1 VVSAAGRLRGPV
13 LLAATALVASVARA
27 DAPGP
32 QGGMKG
38 QYGYFDQSDTTI
50 TDNYTG
56 LTWQRYPAPTTF
68 TFDQA
73 AAYCQGLSLGAYS
86 SGWRV
91 PSYKE
96 LLTLV
101 DEQPH
106 LDYADGAPVQ
116 KAIDPGAF
124 PGLACPLGEYWT
136 SSAYGG
142 AASGNKGYAVDFGDG
157 TATGEYVMTGLY
169 VRCVHD

>member
-1 VVSAAGRLRGPV
+1 MVSAAGRLRGPL
-13 LLAATALVASVARA
+13 LLAAATLLASVARA

-32 QGGMKG
+32 QGNMNG

-56 LTWQRYPAPTTF
+56 LTWERYPSPSTF

-73 AAYCQGLSLGAYS
+73 AAYCQGLSLGAS
-86 SGWRV
+86 PSGWRV

-101 DEQPH
+101 DERPH
-106 LDYADGAPVQ
+106 LDYSSGAPEQ
-116 KAIDPGAF
+116 KAIDRDAF
-124 PGLACPLGEYWT
+124 PGVACPVDLPYWT
-136 SSAYGG
+136 SSSFPAVTR
-142 AASGNKGYAVDFGDG
+142 KGYAVDFSDG
-157 TATGEYVMTGLY
+157 TASSEDVASTVH

>member
-1 VVSAAGRLRGPV
+1 MVSPAGRLRAPI
-13 LLAATALVASVARA
+13 LLAAATLLASVARA
-27 DAPGP
+27 DAPG
-32 QGGMKG
+32 GANG

-68 TFDQA
+68 TFDEA
-73 AAYCQGLSLGAYS
+73 AVYCQGLSLGGFA
-86 SGWRV
+86 SGWRA

-101 DEQPH
+101 DERPH
-106 LDYADGAPVQ
+106 LDYSSGAPQQ
-116 KAIDPGAF
+116 KAIDRDAF
-124 PGLACPLGEYWT
+124 PGVACPVDAPYWT
-136 SSAYGG
+136 SSPYAGG
-142 AASGNKGYAVDFGDG
+142 TPKAYAVEFSDG
-157 TATGEYVMTGLY
+157 TASSEDVKFPLH